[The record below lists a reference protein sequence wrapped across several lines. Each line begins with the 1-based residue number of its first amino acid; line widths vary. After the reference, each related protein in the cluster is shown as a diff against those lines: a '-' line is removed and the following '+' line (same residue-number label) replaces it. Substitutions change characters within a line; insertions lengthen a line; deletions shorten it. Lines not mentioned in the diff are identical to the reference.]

1 MARMAKTKT
10 GAKPETPETPAT
22 PVVRRKTD
30 EERRDDRIPVR
41 VTALQK
47 EVLTMAASR
56 AGLDVSA
63 WLRSLGM
70 ERASEL
76 SITEASVKVAQGT
89 KTEAPPAP
97 KRKRK
102 SRPKE

>member
-1 MARMAKTKT
+1 MAKTKT
-10 GAKPETPETPAT
+10 GARPEVPETPDA

-41 VTALQK
+41 VTASQK
-47 EVLTMAASR
+47 AVLTEAASR

-70 ERASEL
+70 ERAASL
-76 SITEASVKVAQGT
+76 HITEASVKVTEGPKAQ
-89 KTEAPPAP
+89 PPATA
-97 KRKRK
+97 K
-102 SRPKE
+102 SEGDARPKE

>member
-1 MARMAKTKT
+1 MAKPQTL
-10 GAKPETPETPAT
+10 AKPETPEGPAT
-22 PVVRRKTD
+22 PEALVVRRKTD

-47 EVLTMAASR
+47 EVLTEAASR

-70 ERASEL
+70 ERAAQL
-76 SITEASVKVAQGT
+76 NITEASVRMAQSPQG
-89 KTEAPPAP
+89 EPPPAP
-97 KRKRK
+97 SRKRK
-102 SRPKE
+102 AGPEE